1 MLTEKPPSGAF
12 SYYGTTNEATGNP
25 ALLPDFL
32 ISMHP
37 APNKITMLDIF

>member
-12 SYYGTTNEATGNP
+12 SYETTNEATGNP

>member
-12 SYYGTTNEATGNP
+12 SYGTTNEATGNP

-37 APNKITMLDIF
+37 EPNKITMLDIF